1 MNKTVIFIAGIVF
14 FLFFGIGRWVLSAPD
29 NRRGEPIVADLTP
42 ALSTPAPTA
51 TPTPPPAPTGEAA
64 RVQFQRGSYG
74 ETLAGDSS
82 QRYLL
87 WAASGQVFT
96 ATLTSNAAALVSL
109 YGPDGAPL
117 YEQLASGYTAAAS
130 LPATGD
136 YQLEVRSSGAYT
148 VGVMI
153 R

>member
-1 MNKTVIFIAGIVF
+1 MNKTVIFIAGIVI
-14 FLFFGIGRWVLSAPD
+14 FLFFGIGRWALSAPD
-29 NRRGEPIVADLTP
+29 NRRGEPMVAAHAP
-42 ALSTPAPTA
+42 VSSISIPTA
-51 TPTPPPAPTGEAA
+51 TPTPLPAPTGEVA

-87 WAASGQVFT
+87 WAAAGQVFT
-96 ATLTSNAAALVSL
+96 ASLTSNSTALVSL
-109 YGPDGAPL
+109 YGPDGDPL

-130 LPATGD
+130 LPTSGD

>member
-14 FLFFGIGRWVLSAPD
+14 FLFFGIGRWAFSAPD
-29 NRRGEPIVADLTP
+29 NRRGEPMVADQAPVPSIPTP
-42 ALSTPAPTA
+42 AA
-51 TPTPPPAPTGEAA
+51 TPLPAPTGEAV
-64 RVQFQRGSYG
+64 RVRFQRGSYS
-74 ETLAGDSS
+74 ETLTGDGS

-87 WAASGQVFT
+87 WAAAGQIFT
-96 ATLTSNAAALVSL
+96 ASLTSNATALVSL
-109 YGPDGAPL
+109 YGTDGAPL

-130 LPATGD
+130 LPTSGD

-148 VGVMI
+148 VGMMI